1 MDLIRQ
7 LFELL
12 LASAAEAFIQVG
24 VFVGAVLLLFQYIN
38 FRQRGALI
46 GRIEKA
52 SAWQPA
58 IGALLGLTPGCG
70 GAIFVMTLYLR
81 GSVTFGTVVATL
93 ISTMGDAAFVII
105 AAAPVHFLYISAIS
119 LLAAVITGYAVDWS
133 GLGSRIRRR
142 HKIIATA
149 PEAAALAEHFV
160 TEHERDAVAQGLVMS
175 SSGLEHVGHSE
186 GDAIDLALHHQRPED
201 PASLGYRLTHRG
213 SVGYWLILAVGLAF
227 GMATVV
233 GADLGE
239 ILGLPSLTLALGIA
253 GTLYGVILMAAAKR
267 FGLNT
272 THEDE
277 EHKLFSL
284 RETLVH
290 GALDTAFVTTWVFVS
305 FLAYN
310 LGVLLLGGGDVV
322 VGELIIGDWMQRTG
336 LATVVVG
343 AVLGLIP
350 GCGPQI
356 LFITMFTRG
365 MVPFAAVL
373 ANAISQ
379 DGDALFPLLVL
390 NRPAALWATLVTT
403 VPALVLGLLVYVLET
418 RTALGLILGR

>member
-1 MDLIRQ
+1 
-7 LFELL
+7 
-12 LASAAEAFIQVG
+12 
-24 VFVGAVLLLFQYIN
+24 
-38 FRQRGALI
+38 
-46 GRIEKA
+46 
-52 SAWQPA
+52 
-58 IGALLGLTPGCG
+58 
-70 GAIFVMTLYLR
+70 
-81 GSVTFGTVVATL
+81 
-93 ISTMGDAAFVII
+93 
-105 AAAPVHFLYISAIS
+105 VHFLYISAIS
-119 LLAAVITGYAVDWS
+119 LVAAVITGYAVDWS
-133 GLGSRIRRR
+133 GIGSRIRRR
-142 HKIIATA
+142 HLASA
-149 PEAAALAEHFV
+149 PPPEASALAEHLAI
-160 TEHERDAVAQGLVMS
+160 EHEEDAVAQGLVIS
-175 SSGLEHVGHSE
+175 SSGLEHLGHVE

-201 PASLGYRLTHRG
+201 PASLGYRLTHNG
-213 SVGYWLILAVGLAF
+213 FLGYWLILAVGLAF
-227 GMATVV
+227 GVATLVDV
-233 GADLGE
+233 DLGDM
-239 ILGLPSLTLALGIA
+239 IGLPQLTVALGIA
-253 GTLYGVILMAAAKR
+253 GTVYGVILTAAARR

-305 FLAYN
+305 FVAYN
-310 LGVLLLGGGDVV
+310 LGVLLLGGGHVAT
-322 VGELIIGDWMQRTG
+322 GELLIADWMQRTG

-365 MVPFAAVL
+365 LLPFAAVL

-403 VPALVLGLLVYVLET
+403 VPALVLGLLMYMLET